1 MQRCSFG
8 FFSANV
14 YIFLITVMSGNSYHY
29 NTYAFFLFFL
39 ERNSRPVFFPKIFC
53 TQFHLHPSFTVECR
67 ETSPL
72 LSYCHS
78 IIEMLRFTSKSS
90 IYKFR
95 ESLRFTDF
103 RCFISRLNYQNSGVQ
118 FGIAES
124 GITPCA
130 FAHRQARSR
139 QICLNRR
146 KAA

>member
-8 FFSANV
+8 LVSANV

-29 NTYAFFLFFL
+29 IAYAFFFFFFWK
-39 ERNSRPVFFPKIFC
+39 EIQDPFFPKNLSHPIPSSPIF
-53 TQFHLHPSFTVECR
+53 HSWR

-72 LSYCHS
+72 SRYRHS
-78 IIEMLRFTSKSS
+78 AIEILRFTSKRG

-95 ESLRFTDF
+95 ERLRFTDF
-103 RCFISRLNYQNSGVQ
+103 HCFMSRLNYQHCGVQ

-130 FAHRQARSR
+130 MAHRQARSR
-139 QICLNRR
+139 LTRLNRR